1 MKTIHE
7 YKDQELQWFHP
18 NKFKGEYELRGGDEV
33 FARFHLKGTC
43 GSQIVAETANG
54 DWIIKRKGFGQS
66 ITILVLDSQAELA
79 TIKRRMSGQSTLLT
93 LKGCEYRWRCTS
105 FWRDVWTWFNNE
117 DTPLLHLLRG
127 SRVQL
132 EPAALEIPDPD
143 LALLATIGWYLHK
156 QQEEEATV
164 AAIVPIIG

>member
-1 MKTIHE
+1 MKTMNE
-7 YKDQELQWFHP
+7 YKDQELQWLHP

-33 FARFHLKGTC
+33 FARFHLNGTF

-54 DWIIKRKGFGQS
+54 NWIIQRKGFSQS
-66 ITILVLDSQAELA
+66 ITILDLDSQSELA
-79 TIKRRMSGQSTLLT
+79 AIKRSMSGQSTLHT
-93 LKGCEYRWRCTS
+93 LDGREYRWRCTS
-105 FWRDVWTWFNNE
+105 FWRDVWTWLNNE
-117 DTPLLHLLRG
+117 DIPLLHLVRG

-132 EPAALEIPDPD
+132 EPVAHDLPD
-143 LALLATIGWYLHK
+143 LALLATIGRYLHK

>member
-1 MKTIHE
+1 MKSIHE
-7 YKDQELQWFHP
+7 YNDQELQWIHP

-33 FARFHLKGTC
+33 YARFHLVGAN
-43 GSQIVAETANG
+43 GSHQIVAETLNG
-54 DWIIKRKGFGQS
+54 NWKIKKKGFGQT
-66 ITILVLDSQAELA
+66 ITILELDSQSELA
-79 TIKRRMSGQSTLLT
+79 TIKRGMSGQSTLIPFDSH
-93 LKGCEYRWRCTS
+93 EYRWRCTS

-117 DTPLLHLLRG
+117 DAPLLHLVRG

-132 EPAALEIPDPD
+132 EPAAHDLPD
-143 LALLATIGWYLHK
+143 LAMLITTGWYLHK